1 MEEFAAAMSRSQST
15 FARVIAIAS
24 LIIAAEAIFT
34 LPYHVARFFRPTLLL
49 ALDLDNT
56 QLGLVQ
62 SAYGIVAMLAYFPGG
77 PLADRFSARKLLT
90 ASLLS
95 TASGGLYFATLPS
108 FDGLWALFAFWGMT
122 TILLFWAALIRATRE
137 WGSPTRQGQAYGLMD
152 AGRGLLAA
160 LMAAVAVAFFAD
172 ALPADAVALT
182 NEPSSVALVQS
193 STRTTA

>member
-1 MEEFAAAMSRSQST
+1 MSQGQSAY
-15 FARVIAIAS
+15 ARVIAIAS
-24 LIIAAEAIFT
+24 LIIAAEAIFA

-62 SAYGIVAMLAYFPGG
+62 SAYGVVAMLSYFPGG

-90 ASLLS
+90 ASLVT
-95 TASGGLYFATLPS
+95 TAAGGFYFASLPA
-108 FDGLWALFAFWGMT
+108 FDGLWVLFGFWGLT

-137 WGSPTRQGQAYGLMD
+137 WGEPTRQGQAYGLLD

-160 LMAAVAVAFFAD
+160 AMASAC
-172 ALPADAVALT
+172 LT
-182 NEPSSVALVQS
+182 SLSSK
-193 STRTTA
+193 